1 MAAASDTDDSTPL
14 EGILNEAVE
23 ATDAEDTSVGDI
35 IDSFGAQ
42 SLGPMLI
49 LFGLLA
55 LFPPIGAVPGVPI
68 VLGAV
73 LALYAVQFI
82 VGAERIWVP
91 GRLRQ
96 ISFKREKLKKAQ
108 AKMSPWLSR
117 IDRLFKER
125 MSFATGKL
133 MSRFVGVAALL
144 HAALMIPLEFVSLVA
159 IPGAALVFFGV
170 ALTARDGLM
179 MLIGWT
185 ITAAAFY
192 VTAFLVPWGK
202 LMGAAASVF

>member
-1 MAAASDTDDSTPL
+1 MSAAPEQSDVAPL
-14 EGILNEAVE
+14 ESILEEAVE
-23 ATDAEDTSVGDI
+23 ATDDEKTTVGDI
-35 IDSFGAQ
+35 IDAFGAQ

-82 VGAERIWVP
+82 VGKERVWVP
-91 GRLRQ
+91 ARLRR
-96 ISFKREKLKKAQ
+96 ISFERAKLEKARER
-108 AKMSPWLSR
+108 MSPWLSR
-117 IDRLFKER
+117 IDRLFRER

-133 MSRFVGVAALL
+133 MSRFVGVAALI
-144 HAALMIPLEFVSLVA
+144 HAGLMIPLEFVSLVA

-179 MLIGWT
+179 MIIGWT

-192 VTAFLVPWGK
+192 VTVFMVPWGK
-202 LMGAAASVF
+202 ITEAAAKLL